1 MVGSI
6 PKYLYPVSNTET
18 EVRREVWVGGV
29 DGGWGSTRV
38 GEYISIVSSIA
49 TDACCY
55 AARPMLPRFRLVASE
70 FSFSLLSSVR
80 LLSLARSLA
89 DSIPL
94 YFPSSPSLLR
104 RLLSLRETLF
114 ALFTT

>member
-55 AARPMLPRFRLVASE
+55 AARPMLSRFRLVASE
-70 FSFSLLSSVR
+70 FSLLSSVR

-89 DSIPL
+89 GSIPL